1 MLFRRSIAPA
11 KTSLHS
17 FKNEAIF
24 DTKYSKT
31 CNASYFIHFKDFLD
45 ELMDTLNFANKIK
58 LQNTT
63 IIKIFVRKKSAFF
76 INKLIEFKF
85 LKYFSIEFKTLMI

>member
-1 MLFRRSIAPA
+1 MLFRHSMAPV

-24 DTKYSKT
+24 DTKYSQI
-31 CNASYFIHFKDFLD
+31 CHVSYFIHFKDFLD
-45 ELMDTLNFANKIK
+45 ELMDMLNFATKIK
-58 LQNTT
+58 LQNAT

-76 INKLIEFKF
+76 IIKFLFEFKF
-85 LKYFSIEFKTLMI
+85 FKCIQTLD